1 MLMKEYFTYCFMHMI
16 DYVSMIMEK
25 ITCWISE
32 NRTPNRQAGF
42 VRIENAAF
50 KRKAD
55 IKAM

>member
-1 MLMKEYFTYCFMHMI
+1 MI